1 MGTIHEIDH
10 LKKQEI
16 KMKSVILLFTL
27 LSCFFAFGQTS
38 KKPAAQDDEKY
49 MQICRFKKK
58 QEERI
63 FVKLPDT
70 EKWKITYENYKNNQ
84 YVVLVANTFDTL
96 KKPSEYLSLTSM
108 AGMKNVDLTKAM
120 NDSYKRAKDQS
131 KNAEL
136 NVIAK
141 DLKAKEPWI
150 IYSIQNAVNEEYKS
164 KVSQVW
170 YLTQGENFF
179 HSCFMSVRDDA
190 FTEEKKKEMINVFK
204 TAKIVY
210 R

>member
-1 MGTIHEIDH
+1 
-10 LKKQEI
+10 
-16 KMKSVILLFTL
+16 MKSVILLFTL
-27 LSCFFAFGQTS
+27 LSCFSVSAQTTGKSGAADSEKHLQTS
-38 KKPAAQDDEKY
+38 RFRKP
-49 MQICRFKKK
+49 M
-58 QEERI
+58 EERI
-63 FVKLPDT
+63 FVKIPDI

-150 IYSIQNAVNEEYKS
+150 MYSIQNAVNEEYKS

-170 YLTQGENFF
+170 YLMQGENFF

-190 FTEEKKKEMINVFK
+190 FTEEKKKDMINVFK

>member
-1 MGTIHEIDH
+1 
-10 LKKQEI
+10 
-16 KMKSVILLFTL
+16 MKSAIIFIIL
-27 LSCFFAFGQTS
+27 LSCFSVSAQKTGKPGAADSEKHLQTS
-38 KKPAAQDDEKY
+38 GFRKP
-49 MQICRFKKK
+49 M
-58 QEERI
+58 EERI
-63 FVKLPDT
+63 FVKIPDT

-84 YVVLVANTFDTL
+84 YVVLVANTYDTL

-108 AGMKNVDLTKAM
+108 AGVKNVDLAKAM

-136 NVIAK
+136 SVIAK
-141 DLKAKEPWI
+141 DLNAEEPWI
-150 IYSIQNAVNEEYKS
+150 MYLIQNTADEEYNS

-170 YLTQGENFF
+170 YLTQGKNFF
-179 HSCFMSVRDDA
+179 HSCFMAVRADS
-190 FTEEKKKEMINVFK
+190 FTEEKKEEMIKVFK